1 MIRMSKKVKDEKN
14 RWRNKVVAFR
24 MSPEENEQL
33 AKFVKLSSYTKQ
45 DYIISR
51 LLQRDI
57 VVKGNPRTYKALRD
71 QLADVLAELKRLES
85 VSDEQ
90 DELFSIIS
98 QINTTVNGF
107 NS

>member
-1 MIRMSKKVKDEKN
+1 
-14 RWRNKVVAFR
+14 

-33 AKFVKLSSYTKQ
+33 AQFVKLSGYTKQ

-90 DELFSIIS
+90 DELFSIMVKCKSKCNTFDIFAI
-98 QINTTVNGF
+98 INHKNGRF
-107 NS
+107 RVPKR

>member
-1 MIRMSKKVKDEKN
+1 MR
-14 RWRNKVVAFR
+14 R
-24 MSPEENEQL
+24 
-33 AKFVKLSSYTKQ
+33 

-71 QLADVLAELKRLES
+71 QLDDVLAELKRLES

-90 DELFSIIS
+90 DELFSIIN

-107 NS
+107 KS